1 MKIDSMEQIV
11 KKQRFFFNTHAT
23 KNLHFRKAQLKK
35 LQTAL
40 EENEPLLHEA
50 IYKDFKKS
58 EFDNYT
64 TELSLLYKDIKEA
77 RSNIFKWSR
86 IKPVSTG
93 ILNFPASSYIIPEPL
108 GVCLVIG
115 AWNYPYQ
122 LSFAPVI
129 AAIAAGNTVVLKPS
143 ELPTHTAAAMAKIV
157 KENFDPAFFTV
168 VEGGVEETQELLK
181 QKFDKIFFTGSTK
194 VGKIVYKAAAENLTP
209 VTLELG
215 GKSPAIITES
225 CNLKV
230 SAKRLVWGKFLNAG
244 QTCIAPDYVLVHKS
258 IEQQFLEQTKKEII
272 SQHFAFEN
280 DNYLQI
286 INNDNFER
294 LTKMLVPEKI
304 YYGGETNKE
313 TRYIQPTIM
322 ENVTM
327 EDAVMQEEIFGPIL
341 PVLTYE
347 TIEEAIAKVNSLP
360 KPLSCYL
367 FTKSSATKKKVLKEI
382 SFGGGAINETVMHI
396 SNSELPF
403 GGVGKS
409 GIGNYHG
416 EAGFKTFTHCKSVM
430 DKPTWLDPSIRYY
443 PHTLFRLKLMRWF
456 MKF

>member
-1 MKIDSMEQIV
+1 MEQIV
-11 KKQRFFFNTHAT
+11 NTQRNFFNTHAT

-129 AAIAAGNTVVLKPS
+129 AAIAAGNTVILKPS
-143 ELPTHTAAAMAKIV
+143 ELPSNTAAAMAKIV
-157 KENFDPAFFTV
+157 KENFDPEFFTV

-215 GKSPAIITES
+215 GKSPAIVTES

-230 SAKRLVWGKFLNAG
+230 SVKRLVWGKFLNAG

-258 IEQQFLEQTKKEII
+258 IEKNFLEQLKTEII

-304 YYGGETNKE
+304 FYGGETNAE
-313 TRYIQPTIM
+313 TRYIQSTIM
-322 ENVTM
+322 QNVTM

-341 PVLTYE
+341 PVLSYE
-347 TIEEAIAKVNSLP
+347 TIEEAIAKINSLP

-367 FTKSSATKKKVLKEI
+367 FTKSGSIKKKILKEI

-396 SNSELPF
+396 SNSNLPF
-403 GGVGKS
+403 GGVGHS

-416 EAGFKTFTHCKSVM
+416 EAGFKAFTHYKSVM

-443 PHTLFRLKLMRWF
+443 PHTPFRLKLMRWF